1 MVVATMDFMVNA
13 SNVYRTKDFIVKQ
26 EIHIGTDGHETNQVV
41 SVDTYYKRT
50 SEREIAYK
58 SVFGNRKR
66 INGKR
71 LPSTMYTRTYV
82 D

>member
-1 MVVATMDFMVNA
+1 MVIATMDFMVNA

-26 EIHIGTDGHETNQVV
+26 EIHIGTDGYATNQIV

-50 SEREIAYK
+50 PKREVAYK
-58 SVFGNRKR
+58 AVFADRKR

-71 LPSTMYTRTYV
+71 LPSTMFTRIYV

>member
-1 MVVATMDFMVNA
+1 MVIATMDFMVNA

-26 EIHIGTDGHETNQVV
+26 EIHIGTDGYDTNQVV

-50 SEREIAYK
+50 QEREIAYK
-58 SVFGNRKR
+58 ALFKDRKR

-71 LPSTMYTRTYV
+71 LPSTMFTRTYV
-82 D
+82 E

>member
-1 MVVATMDFMVNA
+1 MQKMDFMVNA

-26 EIHIGTDGHETNQVV
+26 EIRIGIDCYGTKQVF

-50 SEREIAYK
+50 PEREVAYK
-58 SVFGNRKR
+58 AMFADRKR

-71 LPSTMYTRTYV
+71 LPSTMFTRMYV
-82 D
+82 E

>member
-1 MVVATMDFMVNA
+1 MIIAKMDFMVNA

-26 EIHIGTDGHETNQVV
+26 EIHIGTDGHDCNQVV

-50 SEREIAYK
+50 PEREVAYK
-58 SVFGNRKR
+58 AVFADRKR

-71 LPSTMYTRTYV
+71 LPSTMYTRTYIE
-82 D
+82 